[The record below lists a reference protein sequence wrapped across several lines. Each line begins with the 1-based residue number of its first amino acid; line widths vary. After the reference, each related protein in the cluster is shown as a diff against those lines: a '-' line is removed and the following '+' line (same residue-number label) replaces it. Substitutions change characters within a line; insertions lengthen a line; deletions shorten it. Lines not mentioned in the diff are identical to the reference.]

1 MCLYM
6 TTITAAMPTV
16 ITINTAATRVVRP
29 AAVTL
34 WLCAWFGP
42 GAGEITAGVELRVVG
57 VERWV
62 VEGVELRMV
71 GVERWVVEGVE
82 LRVVGVERWVAEGV
96 ELRVVG
102 VERWVVESG
111 RITRVGDRPV
121 GELLRVNDSSV
132 KYRIW
137 CI

>member
-29 AAVTL
+29 AVVTL

-42 GAGEITAGVELRVVG
+42 GAGEITA
-57 VERWV
+57 
-62 VEGVELRMV
+62 
-71 GVERWVVEGVE
+71 
-82 LRVVGVERWVAEGV
+82 GV